1 MMKKLAILTWSIFC
15 FFLPMMAQES
25 STEMPSSKG
34 IQFEDLSLKDAL
46 AKAQAEGKKVFVDCY
61 TQTCG
66 PCKYMMKNIFPLEE
80 CGDYF
85 NPRYVSLTRDMNVG
99 EGPEMGK
106 KYGVGIYPTFLIINP
121 DGTLYCKEIGAVRL
135 NSQITFVEKMKRA
148 VERTELEKRYEAGER
163 DGNLI
168 RRYAELLKGSG
179 NLKAEKVINDY
190 LTPMTVEGLCESEN
204 WKLFETEVTSP
215 DSPAFRKFF
224 ENRSAFENIL
234 GKATVENKLI
244 STYKEEF
251 SMYKMMGMDFAKRI
265 SDLEILEKENVP
277 QASSLAKCMTIRWI
291 INEKLTQRIPE
302 ITGILQQLKS
312 LPSDADRMTIIKELS
327 SFERVAS
334 TAQRLKACQA
344 LRTIQKEMS
353 EENAKEIAKVIT
365 RISPNK

>member
-1 MMKKLAILTWSIFC
+1 MMKKLAFLTWSIFC
-15 FFLPMMAQES
+15 FILPMMAQEA
-25 STEMPSSKG
+25 STEAPTGKG
-34 IQFEDLSLKDAL
+34 ILFEDLSLNDAL
-46 AKAQAEGKKVFVDCY
+46 AKAKAEGKKVFVDCY

-106 KYGVGIYPTFLIINP
+106 KYQVGIYPTFLIINP

-168 RRYAELLKGSG
+168 RRYVELLKGSG
-179 NLKAEKVINDY
+179 NQKAEKVINDY
-190 LTPMTVEGLCESEN
+190 LTPMTVEKLCETDN
-204 WKLFETEVTSP
+204 WKLFDTEVTSP
-215 DSPAFRKFF
+215 NSPTFRKFF
-224 ENRSAFENIL
+224 ENRDSFKKIL
-234 GKATVENKLI
+234 GKAIVENKLM
-244 STYKEEF
+244 STYQNEF
-251 SMYKMMGMDFAKRI
+251 SMYKMMDMDFAKRI
-265 SDLEILEKENVP
+265 SDLKNLEKENIQ
-277 QASSLAKCMTIRWI
+277 QASSLEKCMTIRWI

-302 ITGILQQLKS
+302 IINILQQLKS
-312 LPSDADRMTIIKELS
+312 LPSDAERMTIIKELS

-334 TAQRLKACQA
+334 TAQRLKVCQA
-344 LRTIQKEMS
+344 LRAIQKDMS

>member
-1 MMKKLAILTWSIFC
+1 MKKLAFLILSIFC
-15 FFLPMMAQES
+15 SWLPLMAQEV
-25 STEMPSSKG
+25 STEASSSKG
-34 IQFEDLSLKDAL
+34 ILFEDLSLQDAL
-46 AKAQAEGKKVFVDCY
+46 EKAKAEGKKVFVDCY

-106 KYGVGIYPTFLIINP
+106 KYEVGIYPTFLILNP

-135 NSQITFVEKMKRA
+135 NSQISFVEKMKRA

-163 DGNLI
+163 NDELI

-179 NLKAEKVINDY
+179 NQKAAQVIDNYLAPMSIEK
-190 LTPMTVEGLCESEN
+190 LCEGN
-204 WKLFETEVTSP
+204 HWKLFETEVTSP

-224 ENRSAFENIL
+224 ENRSSFENIL
-234 GKATVENKLI
+234 GKAIVENKLI
-244 STYKEEF
+244 STYKNEF
-251 SMYKMMGMDFAKRI
+251 DMYKMMDMDFAKRI
-265 SDLEILEKENVP
+265 EDLKKLEKENIQ
-277 QASSLAKCMTIRWI
+277 QASTLEKCMTIRWI

-302 ITGILQQLKS
+302 IISILQQLKS
-312 LPSDADRMTIIKELS
+312 LSTATDKVTIIKELR

-334 TAQRLKACQA
+334 TTQRLKVCQI
-344 LRTIQKEMS
+344 LRTLQKEVG
-353 EENAKEIAKVIT
+353 EENTAEISKVIT

>member
-1 MMKKLAILTWSIFC
+1 MKKLAFLTWSIFC
-15 FFLPMMAQES
+15 FFLPMVAQET
-25 STEMPSSKG
+25 STEIPSSKG

-148 VERTELEKRYEAGER
+148 VERTELEKRYDAGER
-163 DGNLI
+163 NDSLI
-168 RRYAELLKGSG
+168 RRYAELLKASGSPKSAQVID
-179 NLKAEKVINDY
+179 NYLAPMSIEK
-190 LTPMTVEGLCESEN
+190 LCEDN
-204 WKLFETEVTSP
+204 HWKLFDTEVTSP
-215 DSPAFRKFF
+215 DSPAFRKLFD
-224 ENRSAFENIL
+224 NRKSFENIL
-234 GKATVENKLI
+234 GKEVVENKLI
-244 STYKEEF
+244 STYKNEF
-251 SMYKMMGMDFAKRI
+251 DMYKMMDMDFAKRI
-265 SDLEILEKENVP
+265 TDLKSLEKENLS
-277 QASSLAKCMTIRWI
+277 QASTLVECMTIRWI
-291 INEKLTQRIPE
+291 INEKLAQRISE
-302 ITGILQQLKS
+302 IITILQQLKS
-312 LPSDADRMTIIKELS
+312 LPSDADRMAIIKELN

-334 TAQRLKACQA
+334 ATQRLKACQA
-344 LRTIQKEMS
+344 LRAIQKEMS
-353 EENAKEIAKVIT
+353 ESYAQETSWVIT

>member
-1 MMKKLAILTWSIFC
+1 MMKKLAFLIFC
-15 FFLPMMAQES
+15 MFCCTLPMMAQEAA
-25 STEMPSSKG
+25 TEASSSKG
-34 IQFEDLSLKDAL
+34 IRFEDLSLKDAL

-106 KYGVGIYPTFLIINP
+106 KYQVGIYPTFLIINP

-179 NLKAEKVINDY
+179 NQKADAVINDY
-190 LTPMTVEGLCESEN
+190 LTPMPIEKLCESDN
-204 WKLFETEVTSP
+204 WKLFDTEVTSP

-234 GKATVENKLI
+234 GKEVVDNKLI
-244 STYKEEF
+244 STYKNEF
-251 SMYKMMGMDFAKRI
+251 DMYKMMDMDFTKRI
-265 SDLEILEKENVP
+265 ADLKNLEKEHLL
-277 QASSLAKCMTIRWI
+277 QASTLEKCMTIRWI
-291 INEKLTQRIPE
+291 INEKHTQRITE
-302 ITGILQQLKS
+302 IINILQQLKS
-312 LPSDADRMTIIKELS
+312 LPTDADRMAIIKELN

-344 LRTIQKEMS
+344 LRAIQKEMS
-353 EENAKEIAKVIT
+353 ENNSQETSRVIT

>member
-1 MMKKLAILTWSIFC
+1 MMKKLAFLTWSLFC
-15 FFLPMMAQES
+15 CFLPMTAQETVQEAS
-25 STEMPSSKG
+25 PNKG
-34 IQFEDLSLKDAL
+34 IRFEDLSLKDAL
-46 AKAQAEGKKVFVDCY
+46 AKAQEEGKKVFVDCY

-106 KYGVGIYPTFLIINP
+106 KYQVGIYPTFLIINP

-135 NSQITFVEKMKRA
+135 NSQVTFVEKMKRA

-163 DGNLI
+163 NDNLI
-168 RRYAELLKGSG
+168 RRYAELLKASG
-179 NLKAEKVINDY
+179 NPKAAQVIDNYLAPMSIEK
-190 LTPMTVEGLCESEN
+190 LCEDN
-204 WKLFETEVTSP
+204 HWKLFETEITSP

-224 ENRSAFENIL
+224 ENRNSFENTL
-234 GKATVENKLI
+234 GKDIVENKLI
-244 STYKEEF
+244 STYKNEF
-251 SMYKMMGMDFAKRI
+251 DMYKMMDMDFAKRI
-265 SDLEILEKENVP
+265 TDLKILEKENIQGV
-277 QASSLAKCMTIRWI
+277 SSLVECMTIRWI
-291 INEKLTQRIPE
+291 INEKMTQRIPD
-302 ITGILQQLKS
+302 IINILQQLKS
-312 LPSDADRMTIIKELS
+312 LPTDADRMTIIKELR

-344 LRTIQKEMS
+344 LRAIQKEMN
-353 EENAKEIAKVIT
+353 EGNATEIGKVIT